1 MKTTCS
7 ETEEKWQKRIQ
18 FFDVGNNS
26 EMCKIRKT
34 LKLLWDR
41 ENKGRRSPGK
51 TLPIYCHQDFA
62 SLSYFMRVFGSNI
75 PTHFH
80 WPLLLLSVIFLCTT
94 FGNLSCQL
102 LEFSCILIPKIFR
115 IQKTVKEGQRKN
127 VSWLLV
133 LTQVPSTKN
142 TLCILKEIR
151 QNKQFCC
158 YAVLVFADC
167 KNISFLFHMS
177 RYKIP
182 DNIQCSWYILNYVS
196 FKFLL
201 FL

>member
-1 MKTTCS
+1 MKMACS

-34 LKLLWDR
+34 LKLLWHR

-51 TLPIYCHQDFA
+51 TLHIYCHQDFV
-62 SLSYFMRVFGSNI
+62 SLSYFMHVFDSNI

-102 LEFSCILIPKIFR
+102 LGFSCILIPKIFR

-127 VSWLLV
+127 VSWV
-133 LTQVPSTKN
+133 LGFDPSSFN
-142 TLCILKEIR
+142 QEYTLYFKR
-151 QNKQFCC
+151 NKTEQFCC

-167 KNISFLFHMS
+167 KNIFFLFHIS

-182 DNIQCSWYILNYVS
+182 DNVQCSWYILNYFS

>member
-127 VSWLLV
+127 ISWLLGFD
-133 LTQVPSTKN
+133 PSSFN
-142 TLCILKEIR
+142 QEYTLYFKRNKTEQTILLLCCFS
-151 QNKQFCC
+151 FCW
-158 YAVLVFADC
+158 L
-167 KNISFLFHMS
+167 
-177 RYKIP
+177 
-182 DNIQCSWYILNYVS
+182 
-196 FKFLL
+196 
-201 FL
+201 